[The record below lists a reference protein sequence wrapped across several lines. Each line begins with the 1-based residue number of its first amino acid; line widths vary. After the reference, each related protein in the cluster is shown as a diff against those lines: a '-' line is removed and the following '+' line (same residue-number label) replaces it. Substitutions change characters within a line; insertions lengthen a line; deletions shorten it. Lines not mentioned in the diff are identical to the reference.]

1 MLYMLHIYIYVI
13 YVTYIN
19 MCYICYILSYIHNL
33 ELTQNINYKTF
44 KIWLYSILINLIWTD
59 NEMKSVKTIYN

>member
-1 MLYMLHIYIYVI
+1 MCIYIYII

-19 MCYICYILSYIHNL
+19 MCYICYILLYIHNL
-33 ELTQNINYKTF
+33 ELTQNINYNTF

-59 NEMKSVKTIYN
+59 TEMKSVKTIYN